1 MRCFFDGR
9 LGRLVCSKLF
19 GVSAQ
24 SEQMVIIFRGK
35 QMPIFDQVTVIGTES
50 GTTGYTTESADG
62 RTIIIGAEFNG
73 SSIGVRGSCGDSWP
87 GPGSRDPESS
97 RYGVHGIGYEAGVYG
112 ESASDYACPG
122 VQGVGS
128 GGCVGQPPNGGG
140 PGVFGQGGA
149 GNDGIEG
156 GAGVVGFAS
165 DVDLSKVPLPEG
177 QSYGGVFASVTR
189 AQVRLVPFPSTS
201 PNPNGTVKGMTGDLL
216 AIDNNAGD
224 GSLWFCSRGG
234 DPLTAKWKQI
244 A

>member
-1 MRCFFDGR
+1 
-9 LGRLVCSKLF
+9 
-19 GVSAQ
+19 
-24 SEQMVIIFRGK
+24 
-35 QMPIFDQVTVIGTES
+35 MPIFDQVTVIGTES

-62 RTIIIGAEFNG
+62 RTIIIGAEFTG
-73 SSIGVRGSCGDSWP
+73 SSVGVRGTCTNS
-87 GPGSRDPESS
+87 DPESS
-97 RYGVHGIGYEAGVYG
+97 GYGVHGLGAAAGVYG
-112 ESASDYACPG
+112 EGAIDCASPG

-128 GGCVGQPPNGGG
+128 GGFVGQPSNGGG

-165 DVDLSKVPLPEG
+165 DVDLGKVPLPEG
-177 QSYGGVFASVTR
+177 ESYGGVFASVTR

-224 GSLWFCSRGG
+224 GSLWFCSRAG
-234 DPLTAKWKQI
+234 DSLTAKWKQI